1 MMRLSSL
8 SGSRRQLPP
17 PAIASTSQA
26 ANVHRGG
33 DHGGSG
39 EAVERHEITDS
50 ECCARMFIDGGRN
63 RRSGFGWGV
72 CMPAFARHL
81 RTGVRAAA
89 ARRRAV
95 LSVEERAP
103 HLEHSVCT
111 LSVPN
116 HGLVGRRL
124 WRFASEL
131 VKKNTVVVESESA
144 QRVTP
149 TVVLY

>member
-1 MMRLSSL
+1 M
-8 SGSRRQLPP
+8 
-17 PAIASTSQA
+17 
-26 ANVHRGG
+26 
-33 DHGGSG
+33 
-39 EAVERHEITDS
+39 ERHEITDS

-89 ARRRAV
+89 VRRRAV

-111 LSVPN
+111 LSVSN

>member
-1 MMRLSSL
+1 ML
-8 SGSRRQLPP
+8 
-17 PAIASTSQA
+17 
-26 ANVHRGG
+26 
-33 DHGGSG
+33 
-39 EAVERHEITDS
+39 
-50 ECCARMFIDGGRN
+50 
-63 RRSGFGWGV
+63 
-72 CMPAFARHL
+72 AFARHL

-95 LSVEERAP
+95 LGVEERAP

-111 LSVPN
+111 LSVSN

>member
-50 ECCARMFIDGGRN
+50 ECCARMFIDGAGATAAVASAGVYACPHLHGTCGPG
-63 RRSGFGWGV
+63 SGPQLFD
-72 CMPAFARHL
+72 
-81 RTGVRAAA
+81 A
-89 ARRRAV
+89 AR
-95 LSVEERAP
+95 
-103 HLEHSVCT
+103 
-111 LSVPN
+111 
-116 HGLVGRRL
+116 
-124 WRFASEL
+124 
-131 VKKNTVVVESESA
+131 
-144 QRVTP
+144 
-149 TVVLY
+149 Y

>member
-1 MMRLSSL
+1 ML
-8 SGSRRQLPP
+8 
-17 PAIASTSQA
+17 
-26 ANVHRGG
+26 
-33 DHGGSG
+33 
-39 EAVERHEITDS
+39 
-50 ECCARMFIDGGRN
+50 
-63 RRSGFGWGV
+63 
-72 CMPAFARHL
+72 AFARHL

-89 ARRRAV
+89 VRRRAV

-103 HLEHSVCT
+103 HLEHSVFT
-111 LSVPN
+111 LSVSN

-124 WRFASEL
+124 WRFASER

>member
-1 MMRLSSL
+1 MPFSSLFTHEFFRTCLWRLDRMMRLSSL

-63 RRSGFGWGV
+63 RRRGFG
-72 CMPAFARHL
+72 
-81 RTGVRAAA
+81 
-89 ARRRAV
+89 
-95 LSVEERAP
+95 
-103 HLEHSVCT
+103 
-111 LSVPN
+111 
-116 HGLVGRRL
+116 
-124 WRFASEL
+124 
-131 VKKNTVVVESESA
+131 
-144 QRVTP
+144 
-149 TVVLY
+149 